1 MTFRTLLL
9 FAIAGL
15 VAFVAC
21 KKDVDPDNTA
31 TYDGTPYQLTFG
43 NFPPPPISP
52 DNKLTEQGVKLGRM
66 LFYEK
71 KLSGDG
77 TQACASCHRQEHA
90 FTDTAQFSTGI
101 LGFLG
106 GRQAMSAFNMAWNT
120 NQYFWDGRANL
131 LRDQSIMPIQD
142 SLEMHETLPNVVAK
156 LSADKI
162 YTDQFSRAFGTSEVT
177 SERISLAL
185 EQFMNSIVSV
195 NSKFDKAQAGSATL
209 TPSEER
215 GRRLYFSE
223 FNPFFPD
230 SSGADCAHCHG
241 GPNFSNNE
249 YMNNGLD
256 AVANQT
262 DIGRQK
268 ATGNPGDRAKF
279 KVVSLRNIALTA
291 PYMHDGRFNTL
302 EEVIEHYDSGI
313 ETSPTLEG
321 HFYQIL
327 PTGLMLSAQ
336 DKADLKA
343 FLLTLTD
350 DDLMSNPAY
359 ASPF

>member
-1 MTFRTLLL
+1 MKFKTLFIFTLT
-9 FAIAGL
+9 AT

-21 KKDVDPDNTA
+21 KKDVDPDDAA
-31 TYDGTPYQLTFG
+31 TFDGTPYQLSFG
-43 NFPPPPISP
+43 TFPPPPIAA

-90 FTDTAQFSTGI
+90 FTDTAKFSTGI
-101 LGFLG
+101 LGFKG

-156 LSADKI
+156 LSADKT
-162 YTDQFSRAFGTSEVT
+162 YTDQFIRAFGTSEVT
-177 SERISLAL
+177 SERVSLAL

-195 NSKFDKAQAGSATL
+195 NSSFDKLQTGSATL

-215 GRRLYFSE
+215 GRKLFFTE

-241 GPNFSNNE
+241 GPNFSNNQ

-256 AVANQT
+256 ADADQS
-262 DIGRQK
+262 DLGRQK
-268 ATGNPGDRAKF
+268 ATGNPADKAKF
-279 KVVSLRNIALTA
+279 KVTTLRNIALTA
-291 PYMHDGRFNTL
+291 PYMHDGRFKTL

-313 ETSPTLEG
+313 KTSTTLEG

-327 PTGLMLSAQ
+327 PGGLMLTAQ

-350 DDLMSNPAY
+350 DDLMTNPAY
-359 ASPF
+359 SSPF

>member
-1 MTFRTLLL
+1 MKFKSLFL
-9 FAIAGL
+9 FAIAGT

-77 TQACASCHRQEHA
+77 TQACASCHLQEHA
-90 FTDTAQFSTGI
+90 FTDTAKFSTGI
-101 LGFLG
+101 LGFQG
-106 GRQAMSAFNMAWNT
+106 GRNAMSAFNMAWNT

-156 LSADKI
+156 LSADKT
-162 YTDQFSRAFGTSEVT
+162 YTDQFTRAFGTSEVT

-209 TPSEER
+209 TPSEDR
-215 GRRLYFSE
+215 GRRLFFTE

-241 GPNFSNNE
+241 GPNFSNNQ

-256 AVANQT
+256 VVANQT
-262 DIGRQK
+262 DLGRQK

-291 PYMHDGRFNTL
+291 PYMHDGRFKTL

-321 HFYQIL
+321 HFHQIL

-350 DDLMSNPAY
+350 DDLMTDTRYS
-359 ASPF
+359 SPF